1 MSGIQATK
9 IIRLELKKLNN
20 MPTKIEKNKILKEVD
35 TEFDVILEKQDI
47 NINDAMVNSK
57 DEVINKLKKLK
68 ERFENITI

>member
-1 MSGIQATK
+1 
-9 IIRLELKKLNN
+9 

-35 TEFDVILEKQDI
+35 KEFDVILEKQDI
-47 NINDAMVNSK
+47 NINDVMVNSK

>member
-1 MSGIQATK
+1 MK
-9 IIRLELKKLNN
+9 N
-20 MPTKIEKNKILKEVD
+20 KIEKNKILKEVD

-47 NINDAMVNSK
+47 NINDAMINSK